1 MFISI
6 KRCKNN
12 NNIFI
17 KKKTI
22 CKVEIDSLQN
32 KDYLHLISKIGTNQ
46 TKERKSLEIKN
57 SINEFEVSLNELNEN
72 QRIIQNEDE
81 FISKKKLDTVREVN
95 SEFSNRKNEN
105 KKQLN
110 YNKTNSKKSSC
121 TEKIDSEKRVENYY
135 KKSKQLM
142 KLFPKKKNNNNQ
154 NYEFFRARSYNIA
167 KTNNNI
173 FTKQNENIF
182 DDYNT
187 EKFYSDNVK

>member
-1 MFISI
+1 MLISI
-6 KRCKNN
+6 KQCKNN
-12 NNIFI
+12 NIIFI

-22 CKVEIDSLQN
+22 CKVEIESLQN
-32 KDYLHLISKIGTNQ
+32 KDYSNLISKKGTNQ
-46 TKERKSLEIKN
+46 TKERKSSEIKN

-72 QRIIQNEDE
+72 QRIMQNED

-135 KKSKQLM
+135 KKSQQLM

-154 NYEFFRARSYNIA
+154 NYEFYRARSYNIP
-167 KTNNNI
+167 KHNNNI

>member
-1 MFISI
+1 MLISI
-6 KRCKNN
+6 KQCKNN
-12 NNIFI
+12 NIIFI

-22 CKVEIDSLQN
+22 CKVEIESLQN
-32 KDYLHLISKIGTNQ
+32 KDYSNLISKKGTNQ

-57 SINEFEVSLNELNEN
+57 SINEFEVSLNEN
-72 QRIIQNEDE
+72 QRIMQNEDE
-81 FISKKKLDTVREVN
+81 LISKKKLDTVREVN

-135 KKSKQLM
+135 KKSQQLL

-154 NYEFFRARSYNIA
+154 NYEFFRARSYNIP
-167 KTNNNI
+167 KHNNNI

-187 EKFYSDNVK
+187 EKFYSDNEK

>member
-1 MFISI
+1 MLLISI
-6 KRCKNN
+6 KQCKNN
-12 NNIFI
+12 NIIFI

-22 CKVEIDSLQN
+22 CKVEIESLQN
-32 KDYLHLISKIGTNQ
+32 KDYSNLISKKGTNQ

-57 SINEFEVSLNELNEN
+57 STNEFEVSLNEN
-72 QRIIQNEDE
+72 QRIMQNEDE
-81 FISKKKLDTVREVN
+81 LISKKKLDTVREVN

-135 KKSKQLM
+135 KKSQQLL

-154 NYEFFRARSYNIA
+154 NYEFFRARSYNIP
-167 KTNNNI
+167 KHNNNI

-187 EKFYSDNVK
+187 EKFYSDNEK

>member
-1 MFISI
+1 MLISI
-6 KRCKNN
+6 KQCKNN
-12 NNIFI
+12 NIIFI
-17 KKKTI
+17 KKKTF
-22 CKVEIDSLQN
+22 CKVEIESLQN
-32 KDYLHLISKIGTNQ
+32 KDYSHLISKKGTNQ
-46 TKERKSLEIKN
+46 TKERKNSEIKN

-72 QRIIQNEDE
+72 QRIMQNED

-135 KKSKQLM
+135 KKSQQLM

-154 NYEFFRARSYNIA
+154 NYEFYRARSYNIP
-167 KTNNNI
+167 KHNNNI

>member
-1 MFISI
+1 MLISI
-6 KRCKNN
+6 KQCKNN
-12 NNIFI
+12 NIIFI

-22 CKVEIDSLQN
+22 CKVEIESLQN
-32 KDYLHLISKIGTNQ
+32 KDYSHLISKKGTNQ
-46 TKERKSLEIKN
+46 TKERKSSEIKN
-57 SINEFEVSLNELNEN
+57 SINEFEVSLNEN
-72 QRIIQNEDE
+72 QRIMQNED

-135 KKSKQLM
+135 KKSQQLM

-154 NYEFFRARSYNIA
+154 NYEFYRARSYNIP
-167 KTNNNI
+167 KHNNNI

-182 DDYNT
+182 DYYNT

>member
-1 MFISI
+1 MLISI
-6 KRCKNN
+6 KQCKNN
-12 NNIFI
+12 NIIFI

-22 CKVEIDSLQN
+22 CKVEIESLQN
-32 KDYLHLISKIGTNQ
+32 KDYSNLISKKGTNQ

-57 SINEFEVSLNELNEN
+57 STNEFEVSLNEN
-72 QRIIQNEDE
+72 QRIMQNEDE
-81 FISKKKLDTVREVN
+81 LISKKKLDTVREVN

-135 KKSKQLM
+135 KKSQQLL

-154 NYEFFRARSYNIA
+154 NYEFFRARSYNIP
-167 KTNNNI
+167 KHNNNI

-187 EKFYSDNVK
+187 EKFYSDNEK

>member
-1 MFISI
+1 MLISI
-6 KRCKNN
+6 KQCKNN
-12 NNIFI
+12 NIIFI
-17 KKKTI
+17 KKKTF
-22 CKVEIDSLQN
+22 CKVEIESLQN
-32 KDYLHLISKIGTNQ
+32 KDYSHLISKKGTNQ
-46 TKERKSLEIKN
+46 TKERKSSEIKN

-72 QRIIQNEDE
+72 QRIMQNED

-105 KKQLN
+105 KKELN

-121 TEKIDSEKRVENYY
+121 TEKIDSEKRIENYY
-135 KKSKQLM
+135 KKSQQLM

-154 NYEFFRARSYNIA
+154 NYEFYRARSYNIP
-167 KTNNNI
+167 KHNNNI

>member
-1 MFISI
+1 MLISI
-6 KRCKNN
+6 KQCKNN
-12 NNIFI
+12 NIIFI
-17 KKKTI
+17 KKKTF
-22 CKVEIDSLQN
+22 CKVEIESLQN
-32 KDYLHLISKIGTNQ
+32 KDYSHLISKKGTNQ
-46 TKERKSLEIKN
+46 TKERKSSEIKN
-57 SINEFEVSLNELNEN
+57 SINEFEVSLNEN
-72 QRIIQNEDE
+72 QRIMQNED

-135 KKSKQLM
+135 KKSQQLM

-154 NYEFFRARSYNIA
+154 NYEFYRARSYNIP
-167 KTNNNI
+167 KHNNNI

>member
-1 MFISI
+1 MLLISI
-6 KRCKNN
+6 KQCKNN
-12 NNIFI
+12 NIIFI
-17 KKKTI
+17 KKKTF
-22 CKVEIDSLQN
+22 CKVEIESLQN
-32 KDYLHLISKIGTNQ
+32 KDYSHLISKKGTNQ

-57 SINEFEVSLNELNEN
+57 SINEFEVSLNEN
-72 QRIIQNEDE
+72 QRIMQNED

-135 KKSKQLM
+135 KKSQQLM

-154 NYEFFRARSYNIA
+154 NYEMDYIHYNKILHFLLY
-167 KTNNNI
+167 I
-173 FTKQNENIF
+173 FHIL
-182 DDYNT
+182 
-187 EKFYSDNVK
+187 FYYY

>member
-1 MFISI
+1 MLLISI
-6 KRCKNN
+6 KQCKNN
-12 NNIFI
+12 NIIFI

-22 CKVEIDSLQN
+22 CKVEIESLQN
-32 KDYLHLISKIGTNQ
+32 KDYSNLISKKGTNQ

-57 SINEFEVSLNELNEN
+57 SINEFEVSLNEN
-72 QRIIQNEDE
+72 QRIMQNEDE
-81 FISKKKLDTVREVN
+81 LISKKKLDTVREVN

-135 KKSKQLM
+135 KKSQQLL

-154 NYEFFRARSYNIA
+154 NYEFFRARSYNIP
-167 KTNNNI
+167 KHNNNI

-187 EKFYSDNVK
+187 EKFYSDNEK

>member
-1 MFISI
+1 MLISI
-6 KRCKNN
+6 KQCKNN
-12 NNIFI
+12 NIIFI
-17 KKKTI
+17 TKKTF
-22 CKVEIDSLQN
+22 CKVEIESLQN
-32 KDYLHLISKIGTNQ
+32 KDYSHLISKKGTNQ
-46 TKERKSLEIKN
+46 TKERKSSEIKN

-72 QRIIQNEDE
+72 QRIMQNED

-135 KKSKQLM
+135 KKSQQLM

-154 NYEFFRARSYNIA
+154 NYEFYRARSYNIP
-167 KTNNNI
+167 KHNNNI